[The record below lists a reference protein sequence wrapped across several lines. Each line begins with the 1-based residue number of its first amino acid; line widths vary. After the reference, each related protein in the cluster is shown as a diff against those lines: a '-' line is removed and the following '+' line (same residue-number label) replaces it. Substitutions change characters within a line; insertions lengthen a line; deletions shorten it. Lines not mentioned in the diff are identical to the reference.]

1 MTEVFMTEDNLHE
14 IAFLADY
21 PEYIQTCASW
31 AYGHWACQ
39 SGVSYELVLE
49 KFTIGANTE
58 ALPVTIIALYNSKPA
73 GMVSLWK
80 TDAGRQDYTP
90 WLASLYV
97 HPFHRNKG
105 IAVSL
110 IERLVAETR
119 RLGFRALY
127 LVTEEA
133 KGLYTRFGWNE
144 IEQMTTPHGEA
155 SLMKLQFD

>member
-1 MTEVFMTEDNLHE
+1 MTEEKLLE

-39 SGVSYELVLE
+39 AGVSYELVLDRFKE
-49 KFTIGANTE
+49 GANKVT
-58 ALPVTIIALYNSKPA
+58 LPITLIALYDAKPA

-80 TDAGRQDYTP
+80 TDAGRSDLTP

-97 HPFHRNKG
+97 HPFHRNKH
-105 IAVSL
+105 ISIRL
-110 IERLVAETR
+110 IKRLISEVR
-119 RLGFRALY
+119 RLGFSEIY

-133 KGLYTRFGWNE
+133 SRLYARFGWNE
-144 IEQMTTPHGEA
+144 IEQMTTPYGEA
-155 SLMKLQFD
+155 SLMKLQLE